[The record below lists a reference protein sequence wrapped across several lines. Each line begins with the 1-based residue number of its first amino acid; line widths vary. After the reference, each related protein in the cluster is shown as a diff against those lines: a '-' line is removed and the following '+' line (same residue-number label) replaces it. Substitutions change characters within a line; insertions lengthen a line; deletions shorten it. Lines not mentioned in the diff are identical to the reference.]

1 MQIIKI
7 GKDTIIN
14 IPSAKIKQFYRGKL
28 MLQIDKTG
36 KSLVDVSKLKTLIKK
51 DVFSVRKRG
60 YTDGS
65 K

>member
-51 DVFSVRKRG
+51 DVFSVRKR
-60 YTDGS
+60 S
-65 K
+65 I